1 MLSEFIKTEEGAT
14 AIEYALIAALVAIV
28 MIGAVSSL
36 GGQIGD
42 TFGYVT
48 DAIGGDGSGAGGS
61 ASGGGSDFGSGG
73 EGGSGGAGGGFF

>member
-28 MIGAVSSL
+28 MIGAVSTL
-36 GGQIGD
+36 GGQISD

-48 DAIGGDGSGAGGS
+48 ESIGGDGTGGGGS